1 MAHLSQ
7 ADWDAHK
14 AAIDEF
20 HEDAFQQDVIWK
32 KSVTVLSKNGEDN
45 NERSIDTL
53 LKGLVLYNYFRS
65 WAINKSDH
73 AGEIDKQ
80 SCMLYLNN
88 QYLEDLGHINN
99 TGQFKFKPVEDRFLI
114 NGILYKANGES
125 QAAQTNNKPLLHFI
139 ILKREDISSSQTKY

>member
-1 MAHLSQ
+1 MAHVSQ

-20 HEDAFQQDVIWK
+20 HEDAFQQVITWK
-32 KSVTVLSKNGEDN
+32 RTITVLSQNGEDDN
-45 NERSIDTL
+45 IKNEDIE

-65 WAINKSDH
+65 WAINKSDQ

-88 QYLEDLGHINN
+88 KYLDDNGHINAQ
-99 TGQFKFKPVEDRFLI
+99 GQFKFKPVEDRFI
-114 NGILYKANGES
+114 VNGIVYKANGES
-125 QAAQTNNKPLLHFI
+125 QAAQSNNKPLLHFI
-139 ILKREDISSSQTKY
+139 ILKREEIGSHTTKY